1 MNNIENELTA
11 AVESD
16 DIKMAE
22 AVFNSGEKFNINL
35 QSSNGDTLLHMVKSP
50 EMAELLLKMVL
61 IQLYKIM
68 RVQRH

>member
-22 AVFNSGEKFNINL
+22 AVFNSGENL
-35 QSSNGDTLLHMVKSP
+35 
-50 EMAELLLKMVL
+50 
-61 IQLYKIM
+61 I
-68 RVQRH
+68 